1 LARHRD
7 NRGDSPIR
15 ESSPFQSELACTL
28 RTRSGSTAPRHSSRR
43 PNCYGPNVK
52 ERTHARVVRHQ
63 RQHLVSSRRTRDQ
76 ANHTRP
82 IEVCHSIRADVSAA
96 AVVDGLAVQQHGHR
110 DAARGS
116 RLHDQVHLP
125 SSEWE
130 QNLVCAPS
138 ELDVL
143 TFGSPVALER
153 DTTGLASVSSNIR
166 HIRDPRVTRQRP
178 ARVCCPVF
186 ERRSATLTSP
196 HARRPS
202 YRTLCRS
209 NAASCFTALIRDGVV
224 LLEWCSIRETARS
237 CASNSARTLTL
248 RTL

>member
-1 LARHRD
+1 
-7 NRGDSPIR
+7 
-15 ESSPFQSELACTL
+15 
-28 RTRSGSTAPRHSSRR
+28 
-43 PNCYGPNVK
+43 
-52 ERTHARVVRHQ
+52 
-63 RQHLVSSRRTRDQ
+63 
-76 ANHTRP
+76 
-82 IEVCHSIRADVSAA
+82 
-96 AVVDGLAVQQHGHR
+96 
-110 DAARGS
+110 
-116 RLHDQVHLP
+116 LP

-166 HIRDPRVTRQRP
+166 RIRDPRVTRQRP

-186 ERRSATLTSP
+186 ERRSATSTSP